1 LNEHGLIHNEI
12 ADIFCCYK
20 LGMTIVD
27 YFVDDFVDE
36 HEVLAYAFFIEHTAV
51 VAENLHHPVDY
62 VHDGRRCHI
71 HLRGC
76 YEIDAELFC
85 KEVVHPVNIK
95 GRRRVSWPKF
105 NFTEKYFTRLLAQ
118 VESEVTFDDCVSSS

>member
-1 LNEHGLIHNEI
+1 MFFCLSFGLNEHGLIHNEI

-85 KEVVHPVNIK
+85 KEVVHPVNILSNK
-95 GRRRVSWPKF
+95 PCVRIRRAK
-105 NFTEKYFTRLLAQ
+105 LLI
-118 VESEVTFDDCVSSS
+118 E